1 MEVGVLFTG
10 GKDSTY
16 SLYLAS
22 KENPVRCLINIT
34 SNSLDSY
41 MFHTVASNLV
51 KLQSE
56 ALDLPLVT
64 ASTEAV
70 KEKELDDLESVI
82 KVAKD
87 RYNIQGIVTGAI
99 ESRYQSDRV
108 SAIAE
113 RLGLRVINP
122 LWHTD
127 VRRYMHNLVDEGFKV
142 MIVSVSAD
150 GLTKDL
156 LGKVIDKDLL
166 NKLERLS
173 EKYNFHLA
181 FEGGEAETAVIDA
194 PVFKKKIII
203 DDYSVESD
211 GMKSFLIVDKAHLVN
226 K

>member
-22 KENPVRCLINIT
+22 KENTVRCLINIT

-56 ALDLPLVT
+56 ALGLPLVT

-70 KEKELDDLESVI
+70 KEKELNDLESVI

-113 RLGLRVINP
+113 RLGLNVINP
-122 LWHTD
+122 LWHTG
-127 VRRYMHNLVDEGFKV
+127 VRKYMHNLVDEGFKV
-142 MIVSVSAD
+142 IIVSVSAD

-156 LGKVIDKDLL
+156 LGKVIDYDLL

-211 GMKSFLIVDKAHLVN
+211 GMKSFIIIDKAHLVN